1 LETKQLKITNFFYLK
16 IGGGY
21 THIEEA
27 KIEEKLEGN
36 QKNSH
41 ILSHTH
47 TTQNNSKL
55 IIPKP
60 ATSWTRGKEKVKN
73 WPKMT
78 IGPLSNLGSST
89 IVNDLSQPQQPLN

>member
-1 LETKQLKITNFFYLK
+1 MQ
-16 IGGGY
+16 
-21 THIEEA
+21 EA
-27 KIEEKLEGN
+27 KIKEKLEGN

-47 TTQNNSKL
+47 TTQNNSKP

-73 WPKMT
+73 
-78 IGPLSNLGSST
+78 
-89 IVNDLSQPQQPLN
+89 